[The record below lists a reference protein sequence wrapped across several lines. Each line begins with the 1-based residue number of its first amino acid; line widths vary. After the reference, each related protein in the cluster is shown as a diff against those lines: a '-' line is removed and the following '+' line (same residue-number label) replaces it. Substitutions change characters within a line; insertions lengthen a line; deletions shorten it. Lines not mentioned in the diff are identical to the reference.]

1 MEMNFLQPAGQAEP
15 AGPRPSYKEDQ
26 VWKDIETE
34 TGFASCADYME
45 FYKDIRPDFRDRLE
59 QFRGLSET
67 SMSRDVSD
75 TFRRQTRPEIAIYDL
90 SKQNNPRGCLNFRK
104 TCSSGIELIRALRDP
119 PTNSCRQ
126 LVLWTWESL
135 RSMILTQEMADAL
148 ILGLKL
154 DPQLLEDLDRLD
166 KNQPYYRTDGFR
178 TSHIKTFR
186 RKGFVAT
193 LSENFM
199 PKAAKAVPVLL
210 VVAHDVSIFGMT
222 GFTGGDPENPPFNR
236 SMGDRQN
243 ITQTHMY
250 AKLYARAVE
259 ESIEQNR
266 AATATEAFLLLAAIT
281 PLLAIEAYMIQRR
294 SNNLKAICDNKLR
307 YGSEREL
314 DSQRLRLR
322 RTLEKGEDHVT
333 QIFRYLDS
341 EVHADWSKE
350 PSYISIK
357 ADWNALIEQAHRL
370 ETEVRDFM
378 QIQAGNLSLAASRT
392 SLEESRRSIELS
404 NIQIRESQKGKS
416 WSEWLQT
423 STNAL

>member
-1 MEMNFLQPAGQAEP
+1 MEMSFLHPAGQAEP
-15 AGPRPSYKEDQ
+15 AEPGPSYKEDQ
-26 VWKDIETE
+26 VWKDLEAE

-45 FYKDIRPDFRDRLE
+45 FYKDIRPDFRDRLK
-59 QFRGLSET
+59 QFRDLSEA
-67 SMSRDVSD
+67 SMSGEVSD
-75 TFRRQTRPEIAIYDL
+75 TFIRQIRSEIAIYDL
-90 SKQNNPRGCLNFRK
+90 SKQNNPRGCVSFRK
-104 TCSSGIELIRALRDP
+104 NCSSGTELIRALRDP
-119 PTNSCRQ
+119 PANSCRQ

-148 ILGLKL
+148 ILGLKM
-154 DPQLLEDLDRLD
+154 DPQLLEDLDRLE

-186 RKGFVAT
+186 RKGFIAT

-222 GFTGGDPENPPFNR
+222 GFTGGDPENPPFNK

-243 ITQTHMY
+243 IRQTET
-250 AKLYARAVE
+250 LYARAVE

-266 AATATEAFLLLAAIT
+266 AATATEAFLLLAAIS
-281 PLLAIEAYMIQRR
+281 PLLGIEACMIQRE

-307 YGSEREL
+307 YGSGREL
-314 DSQRLRLR
+314 DSQRLLLR
-322 RTLEKGEDHVT
+322 RTLEKGEDQVT
-333 QIFRYLDS
+333 KIFRYLDS
-341 EVHADWSKE
+341 EIQADWSKE
-350 PSYISIK
+350 PSYVSIK
-357 ADWNALIEQAHRL
+357 ADWKALTEQAHRL

-378 QIQAGNLSLAASRT
+378 QIQVGNLSLAASRT

-404 NIQIRESQKGKS
+404 NIQIRESQSGKS
-416 WSEWLQT
+416 VSKWLQT
-423 STNAL
+423 STDTP